1 MFRRFLERAEERLSW
16 LAETKTNLSVHIVGI
31 ELNLSGLPNDANHVS
46 VVGGEDGGIVKLNA
60 VSQVDAVFS
69 YG

>member
-1 MFRRFLERAEERLSW
+1 M
-16 LAETKTNLSVHIVGI
+16 NLFVHVVGI
-31 ELNLSGLPNDANHVS
+31 ELNLNGLPNDAINVS
-46 VVGGEDGGIVKLNA
+46 GFSGEDGGIVKLNA